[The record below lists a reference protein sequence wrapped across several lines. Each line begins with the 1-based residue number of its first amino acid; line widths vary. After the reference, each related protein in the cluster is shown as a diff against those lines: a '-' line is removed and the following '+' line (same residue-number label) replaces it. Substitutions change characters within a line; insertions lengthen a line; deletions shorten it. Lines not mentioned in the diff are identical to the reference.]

1 MVSEVQIQQKLAAIL
16 AADVVG
22 YSRLMEADERA
33 TVATLDGQRAIFRQH
48 VSGHGGRIVD
58 TVGDSVLAVFASATG
73 AVKAAVAIQA
83 DLRVSNEDLPDD
95 KRMAFRI
102 GVNLGDI
109 IEKDDGTIYGSGV
122 NVAARLESLAEPQG
136 ICLSGS
142 AFEQVD
148 GKIDVNFEDLG
159 EHQVKNIS
167 RPVRA
172 YRVAAAVATDPSPE
186 VQPLFTL
193 PDKPSIAV
201 LAFDN
206 LSADAEQEYLADG
219 IAEDLITAL
228 SRFRWMFVTARNST
242 FAYKGRS
249 PDVRQVG
256 TELGVRYVLEGSVR
270 KGGNRVRVTAQLIDA
285 VSGNHLWAERFDR
298 ELEDLFDL
306 QDEITEAIISSV
318 APELDV
324 IERERAQR
332 KLPDSLDA
340 WECYQRGLSRLY
352 TFNKESNEE
361 ARRLFV
367 RAGELD
373 PGFAP
378 AHAALAYAFALA
390 VHSGFTKDKAD
401 TVEQIRL
408 AAKRAIAAD
417 EKDAFGH
424 AALARYYIYTGEYQA
439 AIEAVQVA
447 IDLNPNFAN
456 AHHVRALALISA
468 GQPEESIAADNTAAR
483 LSPRDPMHGY
493 YDASRAVACLITHDY
508 ERTIDFVDKANRR
521 SIMVGYWP
529 YAVKSSALAQLGRH
543 EEAMHELEEARRY
556 EPALSLEFIKGVIW
570 WDHDK
575 LDNLIEGLRIAGLR
589 DTQAPAT
596 SD

>member
-1 MVSEVQIQQKLAAIL
+1 LSEARVQQKLAAIL

-33 TVATLDGQRAIFRQH
+33 TLAALDSHRATFRTH
-48 VSGHGGRIVD
+48 VPAHGGRIVD
-58 TVGDSVLAVFASATG
+58 TAGDSVLAVFPSAIG
-73 AVKAAVAIQA
+73 AVEAAVAIQA
-83 DLRVSNEDLPDD
+83 DLRVSNDPQPDD

-109 IEKDDGTIYGSGV
+109 IEKDDGSIYGSGV
-122 NVAARLESLAEPQG
+122 NVAARLEGLAEPHG

-148 GKIDVNFEDLG
+148 GKIDVGFQDLG
-159 EHQVKNIS
+159 EHQLKNIA

-172 YRVAAAVATDPSPE
+172 YRVAEAPATN
-186 VQPLFTL
+186 PLSDVRPHFAL

-206 LSADAEQEYLADG
+206 LSGDAEQEYLADG

-228 SRFRWMFVTARNST
+228 SRFRWLFVTARNST

-249 PDVRQVG
+249 PDVRTVG

-270 KGGNRVRVTAQLIDA
+270 KGANRVRVTAQLIDA
-285 VSGNHLWAERFDR
+285 TSGNHLWADRFDR
-298 ELEDLFDL
+298 ELADLFDL

-324 IERERAQR
+324 IERDRARR

-340 WECYQRGLSRLY
+340 WECYQRGLSHLY
-352 TFNKESNEE
+352 KFKKESNEE
-361 ARRLFV
+361 ARHLFA
-367 RAGELD
+367 RATELD
-373 PGFAP
+373 PDFAT
-378 AHAALAYAFALA
+378 AYAALAYALALA
-390 VHSGFTKDKAD
+390 VNNGFCEDKA
-401 TVEQIRL
+401 EALEEMRL
-408 AAKRAIAAD
+408 AAKRAIERD

-424 AALARYYIYTGEYQA
+424 AALARYYTYAGEYQA

-468 GQPEESIAADNTAAR
+468 GQPEESIEADNAAAR
-483 LSPRDPMHGY
+483 LSPRDPMYGF
-493 YDASRAVACLITHDY
+493 YDAARAVACFMMRDY
-508 ERTIDFVDKANRR
+508 SRAIEFADKASRR
-521 SIMVGYWP
+521 PATVGFWP
-529 YAVKSSALAQLGRH
+529 HVLKSSALAQFGQR
-543 EEAMHELEEARRY
+543 EEARQALEEAYRHQ
-556 EPALSLEFIKGVIW
+556 PDLSFEFMRGVIW
-570 WDHDK
+570 WEHDK
-575 LDNLIEGLRIAGLR
+575 LDNLIDGLRIAGMS
-589 DTQAPAT
+589 DTQTPT
-596 SD
+596 ISD